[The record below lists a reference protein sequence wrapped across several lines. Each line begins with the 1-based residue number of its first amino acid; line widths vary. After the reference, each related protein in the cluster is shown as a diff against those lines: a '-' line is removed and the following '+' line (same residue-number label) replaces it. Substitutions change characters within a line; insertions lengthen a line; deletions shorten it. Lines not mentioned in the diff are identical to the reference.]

1 MKVTMEQKN
10 SVNQLKQE
18 NNFPSD
24 FNWWV
29 KDNDIYLRLN
39 ETTVFAVNNSGT
51 VTKHTT
57 KK

>member
-39 ETTVFAVNNSGT
+39 ETTVFAVHNSGT
-51 VTKHTT
+51 VTKHIT

>member
-1 MKVTMEQKN
+1 MEQKN

>member
-1 MKVTMEQKN
+1 MEQKN

-29 KDNDIYLRLN
+29 KDNNIYLRLN
-39 ETTVFAVNNSGT
+39 ETTVFAVHNSGT
-51 VTKHTT
+51 VTKHIT